1 MKCGRSLIRVA
12 VMALLAVSIWS
23 TLLPVRCDTPHLDA
37 VTLNNQAVVLINH
50 GNYSQ
55 AIEKLLQALKKEP
68 TYEKGRMN
76 LVLALKQQSLMK
88 DAKPFAASRAVLVAL
103 LIDPN
108 NDTLKRILESK
119 IKAQGKDP
127 AMPAAFIELGADLEK
142 QKDRLGAYAAYKHGM
157 GLKFDEA
164 LEVKAYKLRKEMNEA
179 GEAPID
185 LSDECQD

>member
-1 MKCGRSLIRVA
+1 MNNLKAR
-12 VMALLAVSIWS
+12 LACV
-23 TLLPVRCDTPHLDA
+23 
-37 VTLNNQAVVLINH
+37 VTVVIVFGFSAPAHCKQSNPEIISLNNKAVIDINK

-55 AIEKLLQALKKEP
+55 AIEKLLQALKQEP
-68 TYEKGRMN
+68 TYEKGRIN
-76 LVLALKQQSLMK
+76 LVLALKQQSLIK
-88 DAKPFAASRAVLVAL
+88 NAKPFAASRAVLVAL

-108 NDTLKRILESK
+108 NDTLKRILECK

-127 AMPAAFIELGADLEK
+127 ATPTAFTELGADLEK
-142 QKDRLGAYAAYKHGM
+142 QKDRLGAYAAYKHAM

-164 LEVKAYKLRKEMNEA
+164 LEVKAYKLRKEMNEG